1 MFYNLGMLPTRE
13 QICSHSG
20 THQERMVIAM
30 SKKLKFPLR
39 IQFLVIALSLT
50 VTTTVL
56 GLSAYLTDTDIYQG
70 TFRTALGDELG
81 FKLTGDAHEDEAI
94 LPGGT
99 VDLNV
104 CAEIDKPND
113 LYLFVE
119 LDIPSDFEKVG
130 FNSTE
135 WHPISEGSDIYYFGN
150 ATSLV
155 SLGKTNG
162 TDSDI
167 LDGIKLSPEVEGGE
181 SYTVTITGYA
191 IQAANINSTSPT
203 AVFNMI
209 GGQNENP

>member
-1 MFYNLGMLPTRE
+1 MLPARE
-13 QICSHSG
+13 QICSHSV
-20 THQERMVIAM
+20 THQERVVIAM
-30 SKKLKFPLR
+30 FKKLKFPLR
-39 IQFLVIALSLT
+39 IQFLVIALSLA

-56 GLSAYLTDTDIYQG
+56 SLSAFLTDTDIYQG

-119 LDIPSDFEKVG
+119 LDIPSDFERVG

-135 WHPISEGSDIYYFGN
+135 WHPISEGSNIYYFGN
-150 ATSLV
+150 ATTLV

>member
-1 MFYNLGMLPTRE
+1 ML
-13 QICSHSG
+13 
-20 THQERMVIAM
+20 
-30 SKKLKFPLR
+30 KKLKVPLSSLKFPLR
-39 IQFLVIALSLT
+39 VQFLIIAISLA

-56 GLSAYLTDTDIYQG
+56 GLSGFLTDTDTYQG

-81 FKLTGDAHEDEAI
+81 FKLTGDAHENEAI

-104 CAEIDKPND
+104 KAEIDKPND
-113 LYLFVE
+113 LYLFVK
-119 LDIPSDFEKVG
+119 LDIPSGFKKVG

-135 WHPISEGSDIYYFGN
+135 WQQLSDNSNIYYFGK

-162 TDSDI
+162 TNSRI
-167 LDGIKLSPEVEGGE
+167 LDGVTLSPDVKGGE

-191 IQAANINSTSPT
+191 IQADNITLHLPPQ
-203 AVFNMI
+203 FMR
-209 GGQNENP
+209 

>member
-1 MFYNLGMLPTRE
+1 MF
-13 QICSHSG
+13 
-20 THQERMVIAM
+20 
-30 SKKLKFPLR
+30 KKLKFPLR
-39 IQFLVIALSLT
+39 IQFLVIALSLA

-56 GLSAYLTDTDIYQG
+56 GLSAFLTDTDIYQG

-104 CAEIDKPND
+104 CAKIDKPND

-167 LDGIKLSPEVEGGE
+167 LDGIKLSTEVEGGE

-191 IQAANINSTSPT
+191 IQADNISTTSPT
-203 AVFNMI
+203 AVFEMI

>member
-1 MFYNLGMLPTRE
+1 MF
-13 QICSHSG
+13 
-20 THQERMVIAM
+20 
-30 SKKLKFPLR
+30 KKLKFPLR

-56 GLSAYLTDTDIYQG
+56 GLSAFLTDTDIYQG

-119 LDIPSDFEKVG
+119 LDIPSDFEK
-130 FNSTE
+130 
-135 WHPISEGSDIYYFGN
+135 
-150 ATSLV
+150 
-155 SLGKTNG
+155 
-162 TDSDI
+162 
-167 LDGIKLSPEVEGGE
+167 
-181 SYTVTITGYA
+181 
-191 IQAANINSTSPT
+191 
-203 AVFNMI
+203 I
-209 GGQNENP
+209 GRAHV